1 MVLTHRAWVLLGVGG
16 LVALLGAARPD
27 WLGLVLLIDLLA
39 VLAIAVDALT
49 LPRVDAF
56 RVQRKRERVLSL
68 GAANR
73 IELLLEHTLDT
84 PRRARLHDEP
94 PPLCDYDQRE
104 FHLIL
109 QPCQP
114 AQVAYHLTPRYRG
127 EARFEDVFLRVE
139 GRFALTARDYRLP
152 AREIAPV
159 YPNLLQMREYDLL
172 RHRGRL
178 QQMGFRQLRLRG
190 QGSEFDALREYTP
203 DDEFRHIDW
212 KATARRGKPIVRDYR
227 AERSQHVILM
237 LDAGRTMLAEVEGKR
252 KFDAVLNTAL
262 MLAYVATQM
271 DDKVGALVF
280 ADEIDLFSP
289 PQRGKA
295 QVGRLVDALHDAQPR
310 LVESDYLYA
319 ATYLAKRWR
328 KRSLIALFTDLI
340 DPDAS
345 RMLLHAV
352 GALRKQHLCVVITVA
367 DPRLHALSQQT
378 PREAADLYRRAV
390 ATQTLNDRLAAMRT
404 LERMGVHCID
414 AEPDTLVANLVNYYL
429 QVKARGGL

>member
-1 MVLTHRAWVLLGVGG
+1 MTLTPRAWVLLGLGG
-16 LVALLGAARPD
+16 LVALLGAARPEF
-27 WLGLVLLIDLLA
+27 LGLTLLIDLL
-39 VLAIAVDALT
+39 VILAITVDAFT
-49 LPRVDAF
+49 LPRAETF
-56 RVQRKRERVLSL
+56 RVQRRHERVLSL

-73 IELLLEHTLDT
+73 IELRLEHVLTT
-84 PRRARLHDEP
+84 SRRARLRDEP
-94 PPLCDYDQRE
+94 PPLCDYDRRE
-104 FHLIL
+104 FVLTL
-109 QPCQP
+109 LPDQP

-139 GRFALTARDYRLP
+139 GQFGLTERDYRLP

-190 QGSEFDALREYTP
+190 RGTEFESLREYTP
-203 DDEFRHIDW
+203 DDEFRRIDW
-212 KATARRGKPIVRDYR
+212 KATARRGKPIVRDYQT
-227 AERSQHVILM
+227 ERSQNVILM
-237 LDAGRTMLAEVEGKR
+237 LDAGRNMLAEVEGKR

-262 MLAYVATQM
+262 MLAYVSVQM

-280 ADEIDLFSP
+280 ADEIDIFSP
-289 PQRGKA
+289 PQRGRT
-295 QVGRLVDALHDAQPR
+295 QVSKLVEALHNAQPR
-310 LVESDYLYA
+310 MVESDYLYA
-319 ATYLAKRWR
+319 VTYLAKRWR

-345 RMLLHAV
+345 RMVLHAM
-352 GALRKQHLCVVITVA
+352 GTLARQHLCVAITVS
-367 DPRLHALSQQT
+367 DPRLHALSQRT
-378 PREAADLYRRAV
+378 PNTPADLYRRTV
-390 ATQTLNDRLAAMRT
+390 AIQTLDDRLAAMRT
-404 LERMGVHCID
+404 LEHMGVHCID

>member
-1 MVLTHRAWVLLGVGG
+1 MVLTYRAWILLGLGG

-27 WLGLVLLIDLLA
+27 WLGLALLIDLLA

-49 LPRVDAF
+49 LPRTDAF
-56 RVQRKRERVLSL
+56 RVQRKHERVLSL

-73 IELLLEHTLDT
+73 IELVLEHMIDT
-84 PRRARLHDEP
+84 PRRALLRDEP

-104 FHLIL
+104 FRCTLSPD
-109 QPCQP
+109 QS
-114 AQVAYHLTPRYRG
+114 VRVVYHLAPRYRG

-139 GRFALTARDYRLP
+139 GRFGLTARDYRLP
-152 AREIAPV
+152 AREVAPV

-190 QGSEFDALREYTP
+190 QGSEFDALRDYTP

-212 KATARRGKPIVRDYR
+212 NATARRGKPIVRDYR
-227 AERSQHVILM
+227 AERSQHVMLM
-237 LDAGRTMLAEVEGKR
+237 LDAGRNMLAEVEGKR

-280 ADEIDLFSP
+280 ADEIELFSP

-352 GALRKQHLCVVITVA
+352 SALRKQHLCVVITVA

-378 PREAADLYRRAV
+378 PREPIDLYRRAV

-404 LERMGVHCID
+404 LERLGVHCID

>member
-1 MVLTHRAWVLLGVGG
+1 MILTHRAWLLLVLGG

-27 WLGLVLLIDLLA
+27 LLGLVLLIDLLA
-39 VLAIAVDALT
+39 ALAIAVDAFT
-49 LPRVDAF
+49 LPRADAF
-56 RVQRKRERVLSL
+56 QVQRRHERVLSV

-73 IELLLEHTLDT
+73 IELRLEHMLTT
-84 PRRARLHDEP
+84 PRRARLRDEP
-94 PPLCDYDQRE
+94 PPLCDHDQRE
-104 FHLIL
+104 FAITLL
-109 QPCQP
+109 PKQPV
-114 AQVAYHLTPRYRG
+114 QVVYHLTPRYRG

-139 GRFALTARDYRLP
+139 GRFGLTARDYRLP

-227 AERSQHVILM
+227 AERSQNVILM

-252 KFDAVLNTAL
+252 KFDAILNTAL

-295 QVGRLVDALHDAQPR
+295 QVGKLVDTLHAAQPR
-310 LVESDYLYA
+310 MVEADYIYA

-328 KRSLIALFTDLI
+328 KRSLIAIFTDLI

-352 GALRKQHLCVVITVA
+352 GALRKQHLCVAITVA
-367 DPRLHALSQQT
+367 DPRMHALSQQT
-378 PREAADLYRRAV
+378 PREPADLYRRAV

-404 LERMGVHCID
+404 LERLGVHCID
-414 AEPDTLVANLVNYYL
+414 AEPDTLVANLVNYYM
-429 QVKARGGL
+429 QVKSRGGL